1 MQTFEHKRVLVTGGS
16 RGLGLGVVEALV
28 ARHADVSILAGDAT
42 DPALAELVL
51 RDVRTS
57 VLVLN
62 AGTMPTMVP
71 LDAHTWES
79 FSSNWNTDVKATFH
93 WVQAALR
100 FAAREWE
107 PRAALLEWGRTGR
120 LAALRVVARAVVD
133 PIGLGGMR
141 SERPRPSLRILV
153 AGSAREARRVRR
165 DHVHQAQDALE
176 ANLGQAGAFQLG
188 AGHKPRFQSATANRF
203 HKSTIFVSA

>member
-100 FAAREWE
+100 LPLENGSRVLLSSSG
-107 PRAALLEWGRTGR
+107 AALEGSPLSGSWR
-120 LAALRVVARAVVD
+120 
-133 PIGLGGMR
+133 
-141 SERPRPSLRILV
+141 ER
-153 AGSAREARRVRR
+153 
-165 DHVHQAQDALE
+165 
-176 ANLGQAGAFQLG
+176 
-188 AGHKPRFQSATANRF
+188 
-203 HKSTIFVSA
+203 

>member
-28 ARHADVSILAGDAT
+28 ARHADVTVRA
-42 DPALAELVL
+42 
-51 RDVRTS
+51 RDVRPS

-62 AGTMPTMVP
+62 AGAMPTMAP

-153 AGSAREARRVRR
+153 AGSAREARRVRPPDVTMSTR
-165 DHVHQAQDALE
+165 RKMRLKPTLAKPVLFSWEPGTNRVFKAPRPIDSIKAQYSSP
-176 ANLGQAGAFQLG
+176 
-188 AGHKPRFQSATANRF
+188 PR
-203 HKSTIFVSA
+203 